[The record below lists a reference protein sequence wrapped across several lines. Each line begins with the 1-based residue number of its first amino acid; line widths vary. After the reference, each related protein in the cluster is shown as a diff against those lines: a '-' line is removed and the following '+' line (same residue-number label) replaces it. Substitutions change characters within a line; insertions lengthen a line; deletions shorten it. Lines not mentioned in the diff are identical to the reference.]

1 MLHIVLQESI
11 QGKQTQPTFHSINL
25 LTIMHLVASSYS
37 VIIILILWVWVG
49 PPLLPSAIYDATAL
63 NYYSI

>member
-1 MLHIVLQESI
+1 
-11 QGKQTQPTFHSINL
+11 
-25 LTIMHLVASSYS
+25 MHLVASSYS

-49 PPLLPSAIYDATAL
+49 PPLLPSTIYDATAL